1 MKEKNFAIEERMHT
15 VMHKTR
21 RYLKLIAVISVMA
34 LVAAACGDGDEED
47 VAFTTIQAPTTTQAP
62 TEAPSDD
69 MDGELVIGTLLPV
82 TGDLAFLGPP
92 EVAGARLAVAD
103 INAAGGV
110 LGNDVVLH
118 EGDSGDTNQDIA
130 NPEVDRLLALDV
142 DAIIGAASSA
152 VSKLVIDKITGN
164 NIIHFSPANTSPDF
178 TTYNDNGLYFRTAPS
193 DLLQGKVLADL
204 VASEGNEIVGVI
216 FRQESY
222 GQGLAD
228 SFKENF
234 ESQGGTVDPFIAY
247 APGTDN
253 FDAEVDQLAGAGPD
267 AIVVIGF
274 QESATILVTMHERGI
289 GPTSATNVYGVDG
302 NIGGIGAE
310 LSDPSIIT
318 GMRGTEP
325 SVNLSS
331 ISDFTTRLDGAY
343 EGGLQEIYA
352 YGAETYDAII
362 IVALAA
368 LAANSDNPVDIGAAI
383 NDVTRGG
390 TKCTS
395 FADCKDIIESGG
407 DPDYDGVGGPYEFVE
422 AGEPA
427 AASFRIATY
436 SGGDKPDS
444 SLDEYVFAGGSDDS
458 MDDMT
463 EMAIGELVIGTLLP
477 VTGDLAFLGPPEVA
491 GARLAIADINAAG
504 GVLGNDVVLHEG
516 DSGDTNQDIANPEVD
531 RLLALDV
538 DAIIGAASSAVS
550 KLVIDKI
557 TGNNIIHFSPANT
570 SPDFTTYNDNGLYFR
585 TAPSDLLQGKVLA
598 DLVASEGNEI
608 VGVIF
613 RQESYGQG
621 LADSFKEN
629 FESQGGTVDPFIAY
643 APGTDNFDAEVDQL
657 AGAGPDAIVVIGFQE
672 SATILVTMHER
683 GIGPTS
689 ATNVYGVDGNI
700 GGIGAELSDPSII
713 TGMRGTEP
721 SVNLSSISDFTTRL
735 DGAYEG
741 GLQEIYAYGA
751 ETYDAIIIVAL
762 AALAANSDN
771 PVDIGAAINDVTRG
785 GTKCTSFADC
795 KDIIESGGDPDYD
808 GVGGPYEFVEA
819 GEPAA
824 ASFRIAT
831 YSGGDKPDSSLD
843 EYVFA
848 GG

>member
-1 MKEKNFAIEERMHT
+1 MDT
-15 VMHKTR
+15 VMHKTK

-34 LVAAACGDGDEED
+34 LVAAACGDGDED
-47 VAFTTIQAPTTTQAP
+47 VAVTTTQAP
-62 TEAPSDD
+62 VTTQAPTDAPDEMATDSQ
-69 MDGELVIGTLLPV
+69 LVIGTLLPV

-110 LGNDVVLH
+110 FGTDVVLH

-164 NIIHFSPANTSPDF
+164 NVIHFSPANTSPDF

-204 VASEGNEIVGVI
+204 VASEGNEIAGVI
-216 FRQESY
+216 YRQESY

-228 SFKENF
+228 SFRDNF

-253 FDAEVDQLAGAGPD
+253 FDAEVDQLAGANPD
-267 AIVVIGF
+267 GIVVIGF

-310 LSDPSIIT
+310 LSDPSIIA

-331 ISDFTTRLDGAY
+331 ISDFTARLDGAY

-352 YGAETYDAII
+352 YGAETYDAIV

-368 LAANSDNPVDIGAAI
+368 LVANSDDPVEIAAEI
-383 NDVTRGG
+383 NGVTRGG
-390 TKCTS
+390 FQCIS
-395 FADCKDIIESGG
+395 FAECKNIIDSGS

-436 SGGDKPDS
+436 NGGDKPDS
-444 SLDEYVFAGGSDDS
+444 ALDEYVFAGGTDDGTDDSDDGT
-458 MDDMT
+458 DDIEEVET
-463 EMAIGELVIGTLLP
+463 NQLVIGTLLP

-491 GARLAIADINAAG
+491 GARLAVADINAAG
-504 GVLGNDVVLHEG
+504 GVFGTDVVLHEG

-557 TGNNIIHFSPANT
+557 TGNNVIHFSPANT

-608 VGVIF
+608 AGVIY

-621 LADSFKEN
+621 LADSFRDN

-657 AGAGPDAIVVIGFQE
+657 AGANPDGIVVIGFQE

-713 TGMRGTEP
+713 AGMRGTEP
-721 SVNLSSISDFTTRL
+721 SVNLSSISDFTARL

-751 ETYDAIIIVAL
+751 ETYDAIVIVAL
-762 AALAANSDN
+762 AALVANSDD
-771 PVDIGAAINDVTRG
+771 PVEIAAEINGVTRG
-785 GTKCTSFADC
+785 GFQCISFAEC
-795 KDIIESGGDPDYD
+795 KNIIDSGSDPDYD

-831 YSGGDKPDSSLD
+831 YNGGDKPDSALD

-848 GG
+848 SG

>member
-1 MKEKNFAIEERMHT
+1 MHRT
-15 VMHKTR
+15 K
-21 RYLKLIAVISVMA
+21 RYLKLVAIVSVMA
-34 LVAAACGDGDEED
+34 LVAVACGDEED
-47 VAFTTIQAPTTTQAP
+47 EAAVTTTQAP
-62 TEAPSDD
+62 ATTAPPTGDAPDD
-69 MDGELVIGTLLPV
+69 MGEGELVIGTLLPV

-110 LGNDVVLH
+110 FGADVVLH

-164 NIIHFSPANTSPDF
+164 NVIHFSPANTSPDF
-178 TTYNDNGLYFRTAPS
+178 TTYDDNGLYFRTAPS

-204 VASEGNEIVGVI
+204 VASEGNEIAGVI
-216 FRQESY
+216 YRQESY

-234 ESQGGTVDPFIAY
+234 ESLGGTVDPFIAY

-253 FDAEVDQLAGAGPD
+253 FDAEVDQLAGASPD
-267 AIVVIGF
+267 AVVVIGF

-310 LSDPSIIT
+310 LSDPSIIA

-325 SVNLSS
+325 SVDLTA
-331 ISDFTTRLDGAY
+331 ITDFTTRLDGAY
-343 EGGLQEIYA
+343 EGGLQEVYA
-352 YGAETYDAII
+352 YGAETYDAIV

-368 LAANSDNPVDIGAAI
+368 VVANSDNPVDIGAAI

-407 DPDYDGVGGPYEFVE
+407 DPDYDGVGGPYEFVD

-444 SLDEYVFAGGSDDS
+444 ALNEYVFAGGTDGG
-458 MDDMT
+458 MDDMDM
-463 EMAIGELVIGTLLP
+463 EVVSGELVIGTLLP

-491 GARLAIADINAAG
+491 GARLAVADINAAG
-504 GVLGNDVVLHEG
+504 GVFGADVVLHEG

-557 TGNNIIHFSPANT
+557 TGNNVIHFSPANT
-570 SPDFTTYNDNGLYFR
+570 SPDFTTYDDNGLYFR

-608 VGVIF
+608 AGVIY

-629 FESQGGTVDPFIAY
+629 FESLGGTVDPFIAY

-657 AGAGPDAIVVIGFQE
+657 AGASPDAVVVIGFQE

-713 TGMRGTEP
+713 AGMRGTEP
-721 SVNLSSISDFTTRL
+721 SVDLTAITDFTTRL

-741 GLQEIYAYGA
+741 GLQEVYAYGA
-751 ETYDAIIIVAL
+751 ETYDAIVIVAL
-762 AALAANSDN
+762 AAVVANSDN

-808 GVGGPYEFVEA
+808 GVGGPYEFVDA

-831 YSGGDKPDSSLD
+831 YSGGDKPDSALN

-848 GG
+848 SG

>member
-1 MKEKNFAIEERMHT
+1 MKKPKWN
-15 VMHKTR
+15 
-21 RYLKLIAVISVMA
+21 LKLVALMAVVAM
-34 LVAAACGDGDEED
+34 VAAACGDEAADEPEETP
-47 VAFTTIQAPTTTQAP
+47 TTQAPTTTQAP
-62 TEAPSDD
+62 AAEEPDAPSAT
-69 MDGELVIGTLLPV
+69 DGQLVIGTLLPV

-92 EVAGARLAVAD
+92 EVAGARLAVDD

-110 LGNDVVLH
+110 LGADVVLH

-130 NPEVDRLLALDV
+130 NPEVDRLLAMGV

-164 NIIHFSPANTSPDF
+164 NVIHFSPANTSPDF
-178 TTYNDNGLYFRTAPS
+178 TTYDDNGLYFRTAPS

-204 VASEGNEIVGVI
+204 VASEGNEITGVI
-216 FRQESY
+216 YRQESY

-267 AIVVIGF
+267 AVVVIGF
-274 QESATILVTMHERGI
+274 QESATILTTMHERGI

-325 SVNLSS
+325 SVDLTS
-331 ISDFTTRLDGAY
+331 IADFTARLDGAY
-343 EGGLQEIYA
+343 EGGLEGVYA
-352 YGAETYDAII
+352 YGAETYDAIV

-368 LAANSDNPVDIGAAI
+368 LVANSDDPVAIGAEI

-395 FADCKDIIESGG
+395 FAECKDIITSGG

-436 SGGDKPDS
+436 SGGDRPDPA
-444 SLDEYVFAGGSDDS
+444 LDEYVFAGGDGDGAAG
-458 MDDMT
+458 ME
-463 EMAIGELVIGTLLP
+463 EMATGELVIGTLLP

-491 GARLAIADINAAG
+491 GARLAVDDINAAG
-504 GVLGNDVVLHEG
+504 GVLGADVVLHEG

-531 RLLALDV
+531 RLLAMGV

-557 TGNNIIHFSPANT
+557 TGNNVIHFSPANT
-570 SPDFTTYNDNGLYFR
+570 SPDFTTYDDNGLYFR

-608 VGVIF
+608 TGVIY

-657 AGAGPDAIVVIGFQE
+657 AGAGPDAVVVIGFQE
-672 SATILVTMHER
+672 SATILTTMHER

-721 SVNLSSISDFTTRL
+721 SVDLTSIADFTARL

-741 GLQEIYAYGA
+741 GLEGVYAYGA
-751 ETYDAIIIVAL
+751 ETYDAIVIVAL
-762 AALAANSDN
+762 AALVANSDD
-771 PVDIGAAINDVTRG
+771 PVAIGAEINDVTRG
-785 GTKCTSFADC
+785 GTKCTSFAEC
-795 KDIIESGGDPDYD
+795 KDIITSGGDPDYD

-831 YSGGDKPDSSLD
+831 YSGGDRPDPALD